1 MKQILIAGAFALVF
15 ALFGTRVLIR
25 VLAGKGYGQ
34 IIRDD
39 GPSSHHIKRGTPTMG
54 GIIFILAAVLGYF
67 VAHLVTGT
75 AVTVSALLVMGLVVC
90 LGVIGFLDDWLKVS
104 RQNSR
109 GLPGRYKL
117 LGQAIFATGFGYLGL
132 QLAEKGSLA
141 PISQYLSGVRETSI
155 KLGVVLVIILIV
167 IMVMSASNGVNLTDG
182 LDGLATGASIMT
194 FLAFVLIGV
203 WEFGQRCISIDV
215 VPNLPFGC
223 YAVRDPLDLA
233 ILAAAFAGACTGF
246 LWWNTAPAKIFMG
259 DTGSLALGGA
269 IAGLAATLRVEL
281 LLIPLG
287 GLFVIITMSVLI
299 QTVYF
304 KISGGKRVF
313 KMAPLHHHFE
323 LIGWEQITIVIRF
336 WIIAGLSVS
345 AGLGLF
351 YAQWVA
357 K

>member
-1 MKQILIAGAFALVF
+1 MRQILIAGAFALVF
-15 ALFGTRVLIR
+15 ALFGTKVLIR
-25 VLAGKGYGQ
+25 ILAGKGYGQ

-39 GPSSHHIKRGTPTMG
+39 GPSSHHTKRGTPTMG
-54 GIIFILAAVLGYF
+54 GIIFILAAVFGYLI
-67 VAHLVTGT
+67 AHLITGNSVT
-75 AVTVSALLVMGLVVC
+75 ASALLVMGLVVS
-90 LGVIGFLDDWLKVS
+90 LGFIGFLDDWLKVS

-117 LGQAIFATGFGYLGL
+117 LGQAIVAAVFGYMGL
-132 QLAEKGSLA
+132 QFVDSDSLA

-155 KLGVVLVIILIV
+155 YLGSGLAIVWIV
-167 IMVMSASNGVNLTDG
+167 IMVMSASNGVNLADG

-203 WEFGQRCISIDV
+203 WEFGQSCAI
-215 VPNLPFGC
+215 NAAAGC

-233 ILAAAFAGACTGF
+233 VLAAAFAGGCTGF

-287 GLFVIITMSVLI
+287 GLFVIITLSVLI
-299 QTVYF
+299 QTIYF

-323 LIGWEQITIVIRF
+323 LVGWEQITIVIRF
-336 WIIAGLSVS
+336 WIIAGLSV
-345 AGLGLF
+345 AIGLGLF

>member
-1 MKQILIAGAFALVF
+1 MRQILIAGAFALVF

-25 VLAGKGYGQ
+25 ILAGKGYGQ

-54 GIIFILAAVLGYF
+54 GIIFILAAVFGYL
-67 VAHLVTGT
+67 VAHLVTGNSVT
-75 AVTVSALLVMGLVVC
+75 ASAVLVMGLVVA
-90 LGVIGFLDDWLKVS
+90 LGFIGFLDDWLKVS

-117 LGQAIFATGFGYLGL
+117 LGQAIVAAVFGYMGL
-132 QLAEKGSLA
+132 QFVDSDSLA
-141 PISQYLSGVRETSI
+141 PISQYLSGVRETTI
-155 KLGVVLVIILIV
+155 YLGSGLAIIWIV
-167 IMVMSASNGVNLTDG
+167 IMVMSASNGVNLADG

-203 WEFGQRCISIDV
+203 WEFGQSCALNDAA
-215 VPNLPFGC
+215 GC

-233 ILAAAFAGACTGF
+233 VLAAAFAGGCTGF

-287 GLFVIITMSVLI
+287 GLFVIITLSVLI

-323 LIGWEQITIVIRF
+323 LVGWEQITIVIRF
-336 WIIAGLSVS
+336 WIIAGLSVA

>member
-1 MKQILIAGAFALVF
+1 MRQILIAGAFALVF
-15 ALFGTRVLIR
+15 ALFGTRVLIK

-39 GPSSHHIKRGTPTMG
+39 GPSSHHIKHGTPTMG
-54 GIIFILAAVLGYF
+54 GIIFILAAVLGYL
-67 VAHLVTGT
+67 VAHLVTQT
-75 AVTVSALLVMGLVVC
+75 AVTASALLVIGLVVS
-90 LGVIGFLDDWLKVS
+90 LGFIGFLDDWLKVS
-104 RQNSR
+104 KQNSR

-117 LGQAIFATGFGYLGL
+117 IGQALFAAIFAYLGL
-132 QLAEKGSLA
+132 QFVNEDSLA

-155 KLGVVLVIILIV
+155 YLGSALVIIWIV

-203 WEFGQRCISIDV
+203 WEFGQSCGLNST
-215 VPNLPFGC
+215 PGC

-233 ILAAAFAGACTGF
+233 VLAAAFAGGCTGF
-246 LWWNTAPAKIFMG
+246 LWWNTAPARIFMG

-269 IAGLAATLRVEL
+269 IAALAATLRVEL
-281 LLIPLG
+281 LLVPLG
-287 GLFVIITMSVLI
+287 GIFVIITMSVLI

-323 LIGWEQITIVIRF
+323 LLGWEQITIVIRF
-336 WIIAGLSVS
+336 WIIAGLSV
-345 AGLGLF
+345 AVGLGLF
-351 YAQWVA
+351 YAQWVV

>member
-1 MKQILIAGAFALVF
+1 LRQILIAGAFALIF
-15 ALFGTRVLIR
+15 SIFGTRVLIGALTR
-25 VLAGKGYGQ
+25 KGYGQ
-34 IIRDD
+34 IIRED
-39 GPSSHHIKRGTPTMG
+39 GPSTHHIKHGTPTMG
-54 GIIFILAAVLGYF
+54 GIMFIVAAILGYLF
-67 VAHLVTGT
+67 AHLVTGN
-75 AVTVSALLVMGLVVC
+75 AVTASALLVIGLVVA
-90 LGVIGFLDDWLKVS
+90 LGLIGFLDDWLKVT

-109 GLPGRYKL
+109 GLAGRYKL
-117 LGQAIFATGFGYLGL
+117 LGQAIAAGMFGYLGL
-132 QLAEKGSLA
+132 QFADKDSLT
-141 PISQYLSGVRETSI
+141 PISEYLSGVRETTI
-155 KLGVVLVIILIV
+155 YLGPALVITFIIV
-167 IMVMSASNGVNLTDG
+167 MVMAASNGVNLTDG

-203 WEFGQRCISIDV
+203 WEFGQSCAL
-215 VPNLPFGC
+215 NATAGC

-233 ILAAAFAGACTGF
+233 VLAAAFAGACTGF
-246 LWWNTAPAKIFMG
+246 LWWNTPPAKIFMG

-299 QTVYF
+299 QTGYF

-323 LIGWEQITIVIRF
+323 LIGWAQITIVIRF
-336 WIIAGLSVS
+336 WIIAGLCV
-345 AGLGLF
+345 AIGLGLF
-351 YAQWVA
+351 YAQWVV

>member
-1 MKQILIAGAFALVF
+1 MKQILIAGAFAMVF
-15 ALFGTRVLIR
+15 ALFGTRLLIR
-25 VLAGKGYGQ
+25 VLAGRGYGQ

-54 GIIFILAAVLGYF
+54 GIIFILAATLGYF

-75 AVTVSALLVMGLVVC
+75 SVTVSALLVMGLVVC
-90 LGVIGFLDDWLKVS
+90 LGFIGFLDDWLKVS

-117 LGQAIFATGFGYLGL
+117 LGQAIFAALFGYLGL
-132 QLAEKGSLA
+132 QFVDSDSLT
-141 PISQYLSGVRETSI
+141 PISEYLSGVRETSI
-155 KLGVVLVIILIV
+155 YLGPVIVIIWIV
-167 IMVMSASNGVNLTDG
+167 IMVMSASNGVNLSDG

-203 WEFGQRCISIDV
+203 WEFGQSCALNDV
-215 VPNLPFGC
+215 PGC

-233 ILAAAFAGACTGF
+233 VLAAAFAGGCTGF

-313 KMAPLHHHFE
+313 RMAPLHHHFE

-336 WIIAGLSVS
+336 WIIAGLCVS

>member
-1 MKQILIAGAFALVF
+1 LRQILIAGAFALVF
-15 ALFGTRVLIR
+15 ALFGTKVLIR
-25 VLAGKGYGQ
+25 ILAGKGYGQ

-39 GPSSHHIKRGTPTMG
+39 GPSSHHTKRGTPTMG
-54 GIIFILAAVLGYF
+54 GIIFILAAVFGYLI
-67 VAHLVTGT
+67 AHLITGNSVT
-75 AVTVSALLVMGLVVC
+75 ASALLVMGLVVS
-90 LGVIGFLDDWLKVS
+90 LGFIGFLDDWLKVS

-117 LGQAIFATGFGYLGL
+117 LGQAVVAAVFGYMGL
-132 QLAEKGSLA
+132 QFVDSDSLA

-155 KLGVVLVIILIV
+155 YLGSGLAIVWIV
-167 IMVMSASNGVNLTDG
+167 IMVMSASNGVNLADG

-203 WEFGQRCISIDV
+203 WEFGQSCAI
-215 VPNLPFGC
+215 NAAAGC

-233 ILAAAFAGACTGF
+233 VLAAAFAGGCTGF

-259 DTGSLALGGA
+259 DT
-269 IAGLAATLRVEL
+269 EL

-287 GLFVIITMSVLI
+287 GLFVIITLSVLI
-299 QTVYF
+299 QTIYF

-323 LIGWEQITIVIRF
+323 LVGWEQITIVIRF
-336 WIIAGLSVS
+336 WIIAGLSV
-345 AGLGLF
+345 AIGLGLF

>member
-75 AVTVSALLVMGLVVC
+75 SVTVSALLVMGLVVC
-90 LGVIGFLDDWLKVS
+90 LGFIGFLDDWLKVS

-117 LGQAIFATGFGYLGL
+117 LGQAIFAALFGYLGL
-132 QLAEKGSLA
+132 QFVDSDSLT
-141 PISQYLSGVRETSI
+141 PISEYLSGVRETSI
-155 KLGVVLVIILIV
+155 YLGPVIVIIWIV
-167 IMVMSASNGVNLTDG
+167 IMVMSASNGVNLSDG

-203 WEFGQRCISIDV
+203 WEFGQSCALNDV
-215 VPNLPFGC
+215 PGC

-233 ILAAAFAGACTGF
+233 VLAAAFAGGCTGF
-246 LWWNTAPAKIFMG
+246 LWWNTAPASIFMG

-304 KISGGKRVF
+304 KMSGGKRVF

>member
-1 MKQILIAGAFALVF
+1 
-15 ALFGTRVLIR
+15 
-25 VLAGKGYGQ
+25 
-34 IIRDD
+34 
-39 GPSSHHIKRGTPTMG
+39 MG
-54 GIIFILAAVLGYF
+54 GIMFIVAAILGYLF
-67 VAHLVTGT
+67 AHLVTGN
-75 AVTVSALLVMGLVVC
+75 AVTASALLVIGLVVA
-90 LGVIGFLDDWLKVS
+90 LGLIGFLDDWLKVT

-109 GLPGRYKL
+109 GLAGRYKL
-117 LGQAIFATGFGYLGL
+117 LGQAIAAGMFGYLGL
-132 QLAEKGSLA
+132 QFADKDSLT
-141 PISQYLSGVRETSI
+141 PISEYLSGVRETTI
-155 KLGVVLVIILIV
+155 YLGPALVITFIIV
-167 IMVMSASNGVNLTDG
+167 MVMAASNGVNLTDG

-203 WEFGQRCISIDV
+203 WEFGQSCAL
-215 VPNLPFGC
+215 NATAGC

-233 ILAAAFAGACTGF
+233 VLAAAFAGACTGF
-246 LWWNTAPAKIFMG
+246 LWWNTPPAKIFMG

-299 QTVYF
+299 QTGYF

-323 LIGWEQITIVIRF
+323 LIGWAQITIVIRF
-336 WIIAGLSVS
+336 WIIAGLCV
-345 AGLGLF
+345 AIGLGLF
-351 YAQWVA
+351 YAQWVV

>member
-1 MKQILIAGAFALVF
+1 LRQILIAGAFALIF
-15 ALFGTRVLIR
+15 SIFGTRVLIGA
-25 VLAGKGYGQ
+25 LARKGYGQ
-34 IIRDD
+34 IIRED
-39 GPSSHHIKRGTPTMG
+39 GPSSHHIKHGTPTMG
-54 GIIFILAAVLGYF
+54 GIIFILAAILGYLF
-67 VAHLVTGT
+67 AHLVTGN
-75 AVTVSALLVMGLVVC
+75 AVTASALLVIGLVVA
-90 LGVIGFLDDWLKVS
+90 LGFIGFLDDWLKVS

-117 LGQAIFATGFGYLGL
+117 LGQAIFAGVFGYLGL
-132 QLAEKGSLA
+132 QFADQDSLT
-141 PISQYLSGVRETSI
+141 PISEYLSGVRETAI
-155 KLGVVLVIILIV
+155 YLGPALVIIFIIV
-167 IMVMSASNGVNLTDG
+167 MVMSASNGVNLTDG

-203 WEFGQRCISIDV
+203 WEFGQSCAL
-215 VPNLPFGC
+215 NATAGC

-233 ILAAAFAGACTGF
+233 VLAAAFAGGCTGF
-246 LWWNTAPAKIFMG
+246 LWWNTPPAKIFMG

-299 QTVYF
+299 QTGYF
-304 KISGGKRVF
+304 KLSGGKRVF

-323 LIGWEQITIVIRF
+323 LIGWAQITVVIRF
-336 WIIAGLSVS
+336 WIIAGLCV
-345 AGLGLF
+345 AIGLGLF
-351 YAQWVA
+351 YAQWVV

>member
-1 MKQILIAGAFALVF
+1 MRQILIAGAFALIF
-15 ALFGTRVLIR
+15 SIFGTRVLIAA
-25 VLAGKGYGQ
+25 LARKGYGQ
-34 IIRDD
+34 IIRED
-39 GPSSHHIKRGTPTMG
+39 GPSSHHIKHGTPTMG
-54 GIIFILAAVLGYF
+54 GIIFILAAILGYLF
-67 VAHLVTGT
+67 AHLVTGN
-75 AVTVSALLVMGLVVC
+75 AVTVSALLVIGLVVA
-90 LGVIGFLDDWLKVS
+90 LGFIGFLDDWLKVS

-117 LGQAIFATGFGYLGL
+117 LGQAIAAGIFGYLGL
-132 QLAEKGSLA
+132 QFADKDSLS
-141 PISQYLSGVRETSI
+141 PISEYLSGVRETAI
-155 KLGVVLVIILIV
+155 YLGPALVVIFIIV
-167 IMVMSASNGVNLTDG
+167 MVMSASNGVNLTDG

-203 WEFGQRCISIDV
+203 WEFGQSCGL
-215 VPNLPFGC
+215 NATAGC

-233 ILAAAFAGACTGF
+233 VLAAAFAGGCTGF
-246 LWWNTAPAKIFMG
+246 LWWNTPPAKIFMG

-299 QTVYF
+299 QTAYF

-323 LIGWEQITIVIRF
+323 LIGWAQITVVIRF
-336 WIIAGLSVS
+336 WIIAGLCV
-345 AGLGLF
+345 ALGLGLF

>member
-1 MKQILIAGAFALVF
+1 MRQILIAGAFALVF
-15 ALFGTRVLIR
+15 ALFGTKVLIR
-25 VLAGKGYGQ
+25 ILAGKGYGQ

-39 GPSSHHIKRGTPTMG
+39 GPSSHHTKRGTPTMG
-54 GIIFILAAVLGYF
+54 GIIFILAAVFGYLI
-67 VAHLVTGT
+67 AHLITGNSVT
-75 AVTVSALLVMGLVVC
+75 ASALLVMGLVVS
-90 LGVIGFLDDWLKVS
+90 LGFIGFLDDWLKVS

-117 LGQAIFATGFGYLGL
+117 LGQAIVAAVFGYMGL
-132 QLAEKGSLA
+132 QFVDSDSLA

-155 KLGVVLVIILIV
+155 YLGSGLAIVWIV
-167 IMVMSASNGVNLTDG
+167 IMVMSASNGVNLADG

-203 WEFGQRCISIDV
+203 WEFGQSCAI
-215 VPNLPFGC
+215 NAAAGC

-233 ILAAAFAGACTGF
+233 VLAAAFAGGCTGF

-287 GLFVIITMSVLI
+287 GLFVIITLSVLI
-299 QTVYF
+299 QTIYF

-323 LIGWEQITIVIRF
+323 LVGWEQITIVIRF
-336 WIIAGLSVS
+336 WIIAGLSVA

>member
-1 MKQILIAGAFALVF
+1 MRQILIAGAFALVF
-15 ALFGTRVLIR
+15 ALFGTKVLILI
-25 VLAGKGYGQ
+25 LAGKGYGQ

-39 GPSSHHIKRGTPTMG
+39 GPSSHHTKRGTPTMG
-54 GIIFILAAVLGYF
+54 GIIFILAAVFGYLI
-67 VAHLVTGT
+67 AHLITGNSVT
-75 AVTVSALLVMGLVVC
+75 ASALLVMGLVVS
-90 LGVIGFLDDWLKVS
+90 LGFIGFLDDWLKVS

-117 LGQAIFATGFGYLGL
+117 LGQAIVAAVFGYMGL
-132 QLAEKGSLA
+132 QFVDSDSLA

-155 KLGVVLVIILIV
+155 YLGSGLAIVWIV
-167 IMVMSASNGVNLTDG
+167 IMVMSASNGVNLADG

-203 WEFGQRCISIDV
+203 WEFGQSCAI
-215 VPNLPFGC
+215 NAAAGC

-233 ILAAAFAGACTGF
+233 VLAAAFAGGCTGF

-287 GLFVIITMSVLI
+287 GLFVIITLSVLI
-299 QTVYF
+299 QTIYF

-323 LIGWEQITIVIRF
+323 LVGWEQITIVIRF
-336 WIIAGLSVS
+336 WIIAGLSV
-345 AGLGLF
+345 AIGLGLF

>member
-1 MKQILIAGAFALVF
+1 MRQILIAGAFALVF

-25 VLAGKGYGQ
+25 ILAGKGYGQ

-54 GIIFILAAVLGYF
+54 GIIFILAAVFGYL
-67 VAHLVTGT
+67 VAHLVTGNSVT
-75 AVTVSALLVMGLVVC
+75 ASAVLVIGLVVA
-90 LGVIGFLDDWLKVS
+90 LGFIGFLDDWLKVS

-117 LGQAIFATGFGYLGL
+117 LGQAIVAAVFGYMGL
-132 QLAEKGSLA
+132 QFVDSDSLA
-141 PISQYLSGVRETSI
+141 PISQYLSGVRETTI
-155 KLGVVLVIILIV
+155 YLGSGLAIVWIV
-167 IMVMSASNGVNLTDG
+167 IMVMSASNGVNLADG

-203 WEFGQRCISIDV
+203 WEFGQSCAL
-215 VPNLPFGC
+215 NAAAGC

-233 ILAAAFAGACTGF
+233 VLAAAFAGGCTGF

-287 GLFVIITMSVLI
+287 GLFVIITLSVLI

-323 LIGWEQITIVIRF
+323 LVGWEQITIVIRF
-336 WIIAGLSVS
+336 WIIAGLSV
-345 AGLGLF
+345 AVGLGLF

>member
-1 MKQILIAGAFALVF
+1 MRQILIAGAFALIF

-25 VLAGKGYGQ
+25 ILASRGYGQ

-39 GPSSHHIKRGTPTMG
+39 GPSTHRIKHGTPTMG

-67 VAHLVTGT
+67 FAHLISGT
-75 AVTVSALLVMGLVVC
+75 AVTASALLVMGLVVG
-90 LGVIGFLDDWLKVS
+90 LGFIGFLDDWLKVS
-104 RQNSR
+104 KQNSR
-109 GLPGRYKL
+109 GLPGRFKL
-117 LGQAIFATGFGYLGL
+117 LGQAIFAAIFGYMGL
-132 QLAEKGSLA
+132 QFADSDSLT

-155 KLGVVLVIILIV
+155 YLGSALVIVWIV
-167 IMVMSASNGVNLTDG
+167 LMVMSASNGVNLTDG

-203 WEFGQRCISIDV
+203 WEFGQSCAINASA
-215 VPNLPFGC
+215 GC

-233 ILAAAFAGACTGF
+233 VLAAAFAGGCTGF

-269 IAGLAATLRVEL
+269 IAAFAATLRVEL

-299 QTVYF
+299 QTLYF

-336 WIIAGLSVS
+336 WIIAGLSV
-345 AGLGLF
+345 AMGLGLF
-351 YAQWVA
+351 YAQWVV

>member
-1 MKQILIAGAFALVF
+1 MRQILIAGAFALVF

-25 VLAGKGYGQ
+25 ILARKGYGQ

-39 GPSSHHIKRGTPTMG
+39 GPSSHHTKRGTPTMG
-54 GIIFILAAVLGYF
+54 GIIFILAAVFGYLI
-67 VAHLVTGT
+67 AHLITGNSVT
-75 AVTVSALLVMGLVVC
+75 ASALLVMGLVVS
-90 LGVIGFLDDWLKVS
+90 LGFIGFLDDWLKVS

-117 LGQAIFATGFGYLGL
+117 LGQAIVAAVFGYMGL
-132 QLAEKGSLA
+132 QFVDSDSLA

-155 KLGVVLVIILIV
+155 YLGSGLAIVWIV
-167 IMVMSASNGVNLTDG
+167 IMVMSASNGVNLADG

-203 WEFGQRCISIDV
+203 WEFGQSCAI
-215 VPNLPFGC
+215 NAAAGC

-233 ILAAAFAGACTGF
+233 VLAAAFAGGCTGF

-287 GLFVIITMSVLI
+287 GLFVIITLSVLI
-299 QTVYF
+299 QTIYF

-323 LIGWEQITIVIRF
+323 LVGWEQITIVIRF
-336 WIIAGLSVS
+336 WIIAGLSV
-345 AGLGLF
+345 AIGLGLF

>member
-1 MKQILIAGAFALVF
+1 MRQILIAGAFALVF

-25 VLAGKGYGQ
+25 ILAGKGYGQ

-54 GIIFILAAVLGYF
+54 GIIFILAAVFGYL
-67 VAHLVTGT
+67 VAHLVTGNSVT
-75 AVTVSALLVMGLVVC
+75 ASAVLVMGLVVA
-90 LGVIGFLDDWLKVS
+90 LGFIGFLDDWLKVS

-117 LGQAIFATGFGYLGL
+117 LGQAIVAAVFGYMGL
-132 QLAEKGSLA
+132 QFVDSDSLA
-141 PISQYLSGVRETSI
+141 PISQYLSGVRETTI
-155 KLGVVLVIILIV
+155 YLGSALAIVWIV
-167 IMVMSASNGVNLTDG
+167 IMVMSASNGVNLADG

-203 WEFGQRCISIDV
+203 WEFGQSCAL
-215 VPNLPFGC
+215 NAAAGC

-233 ILAAAFAGACTGF
+233 VLAAAFAGGCTGF

-287 GLFVIITMSVLI
+287 GLFVIITLSVLI

-323 LIGWEQITIVIRF
+323 LVGWEQITIVIRF
-336 WIIAGLSVS
+336 WIIAGLSV
-345 AGLGLF
+345 AVGLGLF

>member
-1 MKQILIAGAFALVF
+1 LRQILIAGAFALIF
-15 ALFGTRVLIR
+15 SIFGTRVLIGA
-25 VLAGKGYGQ
+25 LARKGYGQ
-34 IIRDD
+34 IIRED
-39 GPSSHHIKRGTPTMG
+39 GPSSHHIKHGTPTMG
-54 GIIFILAAVLGYF
+54 GIIFILAAILGYLF
-67 VAHLVTGT
+67 AHLVTGN
-75 AVTVSALLVMGLVVC
+75 AVTVSAILVIGLVVA
-90 LGVIGFLDDWLKVS
+90 LGFIGFLDDWLKVS

-117 LGQAIFATGFGYLGL
+117 LGQAIFAGVFGYLGL
-132 QLAEKGSLA
+132 QFADQDSLT
-141 PISQYLSGVRETSI
+141 PISEYLSGVRETAI
-155 KLGVVLVIILIV
+155 YLGPALVIIFIIV
-167 IMVMSASNGVNLTDG
+167 MVMSASNGVNLTDG

-203 WEFGQRCISIDV
+203 WEFGQSCAL
-215 VPNLPFGC
+215 NATAGC

-233 ILAAAFAGACTGF
+233 VLAAAFAGGCTGF
-246 LWWNTAPAKIFMG
+246 LWWNTPPAKIFMG

-299 QTVYF
+299 QTGYF
-304 KISGGKRVF
+304 KLSGGKRVF

-323 LIGWEQITIVIRF
+323 LIGWAQITVVIRF
-336 WIIAGLSVS
+336 WIIAGLCV
-345 AGLGLF
+345 AIGLGLF
-351 YAQWVA
+351 YAQWVV

>member
-1 MKQILIAGAFALVF
+1 MRQILIAGAFALVF

-54 GIIFILAAVLGYF
+54 GIIFILAAILGYLA
-67 VAHLVTGT
+67 AHLVTGNP
-75 AVTVSALLVMGLVVC
+75 VTVSALLVMGLVVS
-90 LGVIGFLDDWLKVS
+90 LGSIGFLDDWLKVS

-109 GLPGRYKL
+109 GLPGRFKL
-117 LGQAIFATGFGYLGL
+117 LGQAIFAAIFGYLGL
-132 QLAEKGSLA
+132 QFLDADSLA

-155 KLGVVLVIILIV
+155 YLGSGLAIVWIV
-167 IMVMSASNGVNLTDG
+167 IMVMSASNGVNLADG

-203 WEFGQRCISIDV
+203 WEFGQSCAL
-215 VPNLPFGC
+215 NAAAGC

-233 ILAAAFAGACTGF
+233 VLAAAFAGGCTGF
-246 LWWNTAPAKIFMG
+246 LWWNTPPAKIFMG

-323 LIGWEQITIVIRF
+323 LVGWEQITIVIRF
-336 WIIAGLSVS
+336 WIIAGLSV
-345 AGLGLF
+345 AVGLGLF

>member
-1 MKQILIAGAFALVF
+1 MRQILIAGAFALMF
-15 ALFGTRVLIR
+15 SLFGTRVLIR
-25 VLAGKGYGQ
+25 ILAKKGYGQ

-39 GPSSHHIKRGTPTMG
+39 GPSSHRIKHGTPTMG
-54 GIIFILAAVLGYF
+54 GIIFILAAILGYLI
-67 VAHLVTGT
+67 AHLVTGNS
-75 AVTVSALLVMGLVVC
+75 VTVSALLVIGLVVS
-90 LGVIGFLDDWLKVS
+90 LGFIGFLDDWLKVS

-109 GLPGRYKL
+109 GLPGRFKL
-117 LGQAIFATGFGYLGL
+117 LGQAIFAAIFGYLGL
-132 QLAEKGSLA
+132 QFVDSDSLT

-155 KLGVVLVIILIV
+155 YLGSGLVIIWIV

-182 LDGLATGASIMT
+182 LDGLATGAVIMT

-203 WEFGQRCISIDV
+203 WEFGQSCAL
-215 VPNLPFGC
+215 NAAAGC

-233 ILAAAFAGACTGF
+233 VLAAAFAGGCTGF
-246 LWWNTAPAKIFMG
+246 LWWNTAPARIFMG

-299 QTVYF
+299 QTLYF

-323 LIGWEQITIVIRF
+323 KTGWKETQVVVRF
-336 WIIAGLSVS
+336 WIITMLLCLVGLST
-345 AGLGLF
+345 LKLR
-351 YAQWVA
+351 
-357 K
+357 

>member
-1 MKQILIAGAFALVF
+1 MRQILIAGAFALIF
-15 ALFGTRVLIR
+15 SIFGTRVLIGA
-25 VLAGKGYGQ
+25 LARKGYGQ
-34 IIRDD
+34 IIRED
-39 GPSSHHIKRGTPTMG
+39 GPSSHHIKHGTPTMG
-54 GIIFILAAVLGYF
+54 GIIFILAAILGYLF
-67 VAHLVTGT
+67 AHLVTGN
-75 AVTVSALLVMGLVVC
+75 AVTASALLVIGLVVA
-90 LGVIGFLDDWLKVS
+90 LGFIGFLDDWLKVS

-117 LGQAIFATGFGYLGL
+117 LGQAIFAGVFGYLGL
-132 QLAEKGSLA
+132 QFADQDSLT
-141 PISQYLSGVRETSI
+141 PISEYLSGVRETAI
-155 KLGVVLVIILIV
+155 YLGPALVIIFIIV
-167 IMVMSASNGVNLTDG
+167 MVMSASNGVNLTDG

-203 WEFGQRCISIDV
+203 WEFGQSCAL
-215 VPNLPFGC
+215 NATAGC

-233 ILAAAFAGACTGF
+233 VLAAAFAGGCTGF
-246 LWWNTAPAKIFMG
+246 LWWNTPPAKIFMG

-299 QTVYF
+299 QTGYF
-304 KISGGKRVF
+304 KLSGGKRVF

-323 LIGWEQITIVIRF
+323 LIGWAQITVVIRF
-336 WIIAGLSVS
+336 WIIAGLCV
-345 AGLGLF
+345 AIGLGLF
-351 YAQWVA
+351 YAQWVV

>member
-1 MKQILIAGAFALVF
+1 MFS
-15 ALFGTRVLIR
+15 LFGTRVLIR
-25 VLAGKGYGQ
+25 ILARKGYGQ
-34 IIRDD
+34 IIRED
-39 GPSSHHIKRGTPTMG
+39 GPSSHHIKHGTPTMG
-54 GIIFILAAVLGYF
+54 GIIFILSAILGYLF
-67 VAHLVTGT
+67 AHLVTGN
-75 AVTVSALLVMGLVVC
+75 AVTVSALLVIGLVVA
-90 LGVIGFLDDWLKVS
+90 LGFIGFLDDWLKVS

-117 LGQAIFATGFGYLGL
+117 LGQAIAAGVFAYLGL
-132 QLAEKGSLA
+132 QFADKDSLT
-141 PISQYLSGVRETSI
+141 PISEYLSGVRETTI
-155 KLGVVLVIILIV
+155 YLGPILVVAFII
-167 IMVMSASNGVNLTDG
+167 IMVMSASNAVNLTDG

-203 WEFGQRCISIDV
+203 WQFGQSCALNATV
-215 VPNLPFGC
+215 GC

-233 ILAAAFAGACTGF
+233 VLAAAFAGGCTGF
-246 LWWNTAPAKIFMG
+246 LWWNTPPAKIFMG

-323 LIGWEQITIVIRF
+323 LIGWAQITVVIRF
-336 WIIAGLSVS
+336 WIIAGLCV
-345 AGLGLF
+345 AVGLGLF
-351 YAQWVA
+351 YAQWVVQ
-357 K
+357 

>member
-1 MKQILIAGAFALVF
+1 MRQILIAGAFALVF

-25 VLAGKGYGQ
+25 ILAGKGYGQ

-54 GIIFILAAVLGYF
+54 GIIFIIAAVFGYL
-67 VAHLVTGT
+67 VAHLITGNSVT
-75 AVTVSALLVMGLVVC
+75 ASALVVMGLVVA
-90 LGVIGFLDDWLKVS
+90 LGFIGFLDDWLKVS

-117 LGQAIFATGFGYLGL
+117 LGQAIVAAVFGYMGL
-132 QLAEKGSLA
+132 QFVDSDSLA
-141 PISQYLSGVRETSI
+141 PISQYLSGVRETTI
-155 KLGVVLVIILIV
+155 YLGSGLAIVWIV
-167 IMVMSASNGVNLTDG
+167 IMVMSASNGVNLADG

-203 WEFGQRCISIDV
+203 WEFGQSCAI
-215 VPNLPFGC
+215 NAAAGC

-233 ILAAAFAGACTGF
+233 VLAAAFAGGCTGF

-287 GLFVIITMSVLI
+287 GLFVIITLSVLI

-323 LIGWEQITIVIRF
+323 LVGWEQITIVIRF
-336 WIIAGLSVS
+336 WIIAGLSV
-345 AGLGLF
+345 AIGLGLF

>member
-1 MKQILIAGAFALVF
+1 MRQILIAGAFALVF
-15 ALFGTRVLIR
+15 ALFGTKVLIR
-25 VLAGKGYGQ
+25 ILAGKGYGQ

-39 GPSSHHIKRGTPTMG
+39 GPSSHHTKRGTPTMG
-54 GIIFILAAVLGYF
+54 GIIFILAAVFGYLI
-67 VAHLVTGT
+67 AHLITGNSVT
-75 AVTVSALLVMGLVVC
+75 ASALLVMGLVVS
-90 LGVIGFLDDWLKVS
+90 LGFIGFLDDWLKVS

-117 LGQAIFATGFGYLGL
+117 LGQAVVAAVFGYMGL
-132 QLAEKGSLA
+132 QFVDSDSLA

-155 KLGVVLVIILIV
+155 YLGSGLAIVWIV
-167 IMVMSASNGVNLTDG
+167 IMVMSASNGVNLADG

-203 WEFGQRCISIDV
+203 WEFGQSCALNASA
-215 VPNLPFGC
+215 GC

-233 ILAAAFAGACTGF
+233 VLAAAFAGGCTGF
-246 LWWNTAPAKIFMG
+246 LWWNTAPAKILMG

-287 GLFVIITMSVLI
+287 GLFVIITMSVVI
-299 QTVYF
+299 QTLYF
-304 KISGGKRVF
+304 KMSGGKRVF

-323 LIGWEQITIVIRF
+323 LVGWEQITIVIRF
-336 WIIAGLSVS
+336 WIIAGLSVA

>member
-1 MKQILIAGAFALVF
+1 MRQILIAGAFALVF

-25 VLAGKGYGQ
+25 VLASKGYGQ

-54 GIIFILAAVLGYF
+54 GIIFILAAILGYLA
-67 VAHLVTGT
+67 AHLVTGNP
-75 AVTVSALLVMGLVVC
+75 VTVSALLVIGLVVS
-90 LGVIGFLDDWLKVS
+90 LGSIGFLDDWLKVS

-109 GLPGRYKL
+109 GLPGRFKL
-117 LGQAIFATGFGYLGL
+117 LGQAIFAAIFGYLGL
-132 QLAEKGSLA
+132 QFLDSDSLA

-155 KLGVVLVIILIV
+155 YLGSGLAIVWIV
-167 IMVMSASNGVNLTDG
+167 IMVMSASNGVNLADG
-182 LDGLATGASIMT
+182 LDGLATGAAIMT

-203 WEFGQRCISIDV
+203 WEFGQSCAL
-215 VPNLPFGC
+215 NAAAGC

-233 ILAAAFAGACTGF
+233 VLAAAFAGGCTGF
-246 LWWNTAPAKIFMG
+246 LWWNTPPAKIFMG

-287 GLFVIITMSVLI
+287 GLFVIITLSVLI
-299 QTVYF
+299 QTLYF

-323 LIGWEQITIVIRF
+323 LVGWEQITIVIRF
-336 WIIAGLSVS
+336 WIIAGLSV
-345 AGLGLF
+345 AIGLGLF

>member
-1 MKQILIAGAFALVF
+1 MRQILIAGAFALVF
-15 ALFGTRVLIR
+15 ALFGTRLLIK

-39 GPSSHHIKRGTPTMG
+39 GPSSHHIKHGTPTMG
-54 GIIFILAAVLGYF
+54 GIIFILAAVLGYCT
-67 VAHLVTGT
+67 AHLVTATPVT
-75 AVTVSALLVMGLVVC
+75 ASALLVIGLVIS
-90 LGVIGFLDDWLKVS
+90 LGFIGFLDDWLKVS
-104 RQNSR
+104 KQNSR

-117 LGQAIFATGFGYLGL
+117 IGQALFASIFAYLGL
-132 QLAEKGSLA
+132 QFVNEDSLA

-155 KLGVVLVIILIV
+155 YLGSALVIVWIV
-167 IMVMSASNGVNLTDG
+167 VMVMSASNGVNLTDG

-203 WEFGQRCISIDV
+203 WEFGQSCALNAAV
-215 VPNLPFGC
+215 GC
-223 YAVRDPLDLA
+223 YQVRDPLDLA
-233 ILAAAFAGACTGF
+233 VLAAAFAGGCTGF
-246 LWWNTAPAKIFMG
+246 LWWNTAPARIFMG

-287 GLFVIITMSVLI
+287 GIFVIITMSVLI

-304 KISGGKRVF
+304 KLSGGKRVF

-323 LIGWEQITIVIRF
+323 LLGWEQITIVIRF
-336 WIIAGLSVS
+336 WIIAGLSV
-345 AGLGLF
+345 AMGLGLF

>member
-1 MKQILIAGAFALVF
+1 LRQILIAGAFALVF

-54 GIIFILAAVLGYF
+54 GIIFILAAILGYLA
-67 VAHLVTGT
+67 AHLVTGNP
-75 AVTVSALLVMGLVVC
+75 VTVSALLVMGLVVS
-90 LGVIGFLDDWLKVS
+90 LGSIGFLDDWLKVS

-109 GLPGRYKL
+109 GLPGRFKL
-117 LGQAIFATGFGYLGL
+117 LGQAIFAAIFGYLGL
-132 QLAEKGSLA
+132 QFLDADSLA

-155 KLGVVLVIILIV
+155 YLGSGLAIVWIV
-167 IMVMSASNGVNLTDG
+167 IMVMSASNGVNLADG

-203 WEFGQRCISIDV
+203 WEFGQSCAL
-215 VPNLPFGC
+215 NAAAGC

-233 ILAAAFAGACTGF
+233 VLAAAFAGGCTGF
-246 LWWNTAPAKIFMG
+246 LWWNTPPAKIFMG

-323 LIGWEQITIVIRF
+323 LVGWEQITIVIRF
-336 WIIAGLSVS
+336 WIIAGLSV
-345 AGLGLF
+345 AVGLGLF